1 MPQETEPKLEQNKQI
16 ETEVELS
23 AEQIE
28 LLIRDLIS
36 DDRPAIDRLETFAK

>member
-1 MPQETEPKLEQNKQI
+1 MPQEIEPKLGQNRPI
-16 ETEVELS
+16 ETEAEVS